1 MRLMTAVSAAMIL
14 VAGCKKAA
22 PAPVYETIPVDRRD
36 IIVSAHATGTIQADT
51 TVEVKTRASGEVL
64 QLKVETGQVVKRNT
78 LMMQIDPR
86 LTRNAVAQSEA
97 ALEAARVQLH
107 NAEIQKGR
115 SDSLLATQA
124 ITVQEHDQDV
134 LTYANAKAGV
144 VSAEV
149 ALENNRINLQDA
161 DVRAPITGTIIEIDV
176 SRGNVIA
183 SATSNVGG
191 GTTLLKMAD
200 LNLVQVSTPIDET
213 DIGKIQPGQ
222 RASVTV
228 DAYPNH
234 PFQGTVLKIEPKDT
248 VQQNV
253 TMFPV
258 RIRIDNRDGLLR
270 PGMNADVEIHVGQ
283 ARQVLAVP
291 SAALRTQRDVAS
303 AAQVLGL
310 DPQAV
315 QAEVREQ
322 LQQGSDT
329 ASAIQLGGRAAG
341 AAPAGGRRSRRVAGD
356 STGQAGVG
364 QAGTASNDTSA
375 RVARRRALDAL
386 TGGRWIVFVQRG
398 GKPAPTWVR
407 TGLTDL
413 DYSEVLDGL
422 SLGDSVYILPSASLV
437 QSQQQFRQRITNLT
451 GGGGLPGMRQQQQ
464 GGTGGGAGGTGAA
477 GGGGGAP
484 RQRQ

>member
-1 MRLMTAVSAAMIL
+1 MKRALAGALLAGLAV
-14 VAGCKKAA
+14 GCKKAPA
-22 PAPVYETIPVDRRD
+22 APVYETIPVERRD
-36 IIVSAHATGTIQADT
+36 IIVSARATGTIQADT

-64 QLKVETGQVVKRNT
+64 QLKVETGQVVRRGT
-78 LMMQIDPR
+78 LLMQIDPR

-97 ALEAARVQLH
+97 SLQAAKVQLR
-107 NAEIQKGR
+107 NAEIQKRR
-115 SDSLLATQA
+115 SDSLLAAQA
-124 ITVQEHDQDV
+124 ITVQENDQDV
-134 LTYANAKAGV
+134 LAYANAKSAQV
-144 VSAEV
+144 AAEV
-149 ALENNRINLQDA
+149 TLENNRINLQDA

-176 SRGNVIA
+176 SRGQVIA

-253 TMFPV
+253 TMFPARV
-258 RIRIDNRDGLLR
+258 RIDNRDGLLR

-291 SAALRTQRDVAS
+291 SAALRTARDVAS

-315 QAEVREQ
+315 QTQIRGQSAR
-322 LQQGSDT
+322 LSD
-329 ASAIQLGGRAAG
+329 SAGGIQLGGRAPG
-341 AAPAGGRRSRRVAGD
+341 VPPAGEGTTLPAGRDPTRRRSRNPVD
-356 STGQAGVG
+356 
-364 QAGTASNDTSA
+364 TAA
-375 RVARRRALDAL
+375 ERQARRRALDAL

-398 GKPAPTWVR
+398 GKPTPTWVQ

-413 DYSEVLDGL
+413 DYSEVLSGL

-437 QSQQQFRQRITNLT
+437 QSQQQFRQRITNMT
-451 GGGGLPGMRQQQQ
+451 GGGGLPGMRQQ
-464 GGTGGGAGGTGAA
+464 GGASTGTGTGAGA
-477 GGGGGAP
+477 GS

>member
-1 MRLMTAVSAAMIL
+1 MRAASVCCAVAGL
-14 VAGCKKAA
+14 VLAAGCKKKVD
-22 PAPVYETIPVDRRD
+22 APVYETIPVERRD
-36 IIVSAHATGTIQADT
+36 IVVSAHATGTIQADT

-64 QLKVETGQVVKRNT
+64 QLKVETGQVVKRGA
-78 LMMQIDPR
+78 LLMQIDPR
-86 LTRNAVAQSEA
+86 LTRNAVAQSQA
-97 ALEAARVQLH
+97 ALEAARVQLR
-107 NAEIQKGR
+107 NAEIQKRR
-115 SDSLLATQA
+115 SDSLLATEA
-124 ITVQEHDQDV
+124 ITVQEHDQDI
-134 LTYANAKAGV
+134 LAYANAKSAQVG
-144 VSAEV
+144 AEV

-161 DVRAPITGTIIEIDV
+161 DVQAPITGTIIEIDV
-176 SRGNVIA
+176 SRGQVIS

-258 RIRIDNRDGLLR
+258 RVRIDNRDGLLR
-270 PGMNADVEIHVGQ
+270 PGMNSDVEIHVGQ

-315 QAEVREQ
+315 QAEIR
-322 LQQGSDT
+322 QQGTPGSDT
-329 ASAIQLGGRAAG
+329 AAAVQLGGRAK
-341 AAPAGGRRSRRVAGD
+341 AAPTGGTRGRSPVGGDSARRRSAGQ
-356 STGQAGVG
+356 S
-364 QAGTASNDTSA
+364 DTSA
-375 RVARRRALDAL
+375 ARQTRRRALDAL

-398 GKPAPTWVR
+398 GKPTPTWVQ

-413 DYSEVLDGL
+413 DYSEVLSGL
-422 SLGDSVYILPSASLV
+422 TLGDSVYILPSASLV
-437 QSQQQFRQRITNLT
+437 QSQQQFRQRITNMT
-451 GGGGLPGMRQQQQ
+451 GGGGLPGVRQQ
-464 GGTGGGAGGTGAA
+464 GAGGTGT
-477 GGGGGAP
+477 GGAGTGAGS

>member
-1 MRLMTAVSAAMIL
+1 VKPALIAAAMAAA
-14 VAGCKKAA
+14 VWVVGCKKAA
-22 PAPVYETIPVDRRD
+22 PAPVYETIPVERRD

-78 LMMQIDPR
+78 LLMQIDPR

-115 SDSLLATQA
+115 SDSLLKAQA

-134 LTYANAKAGV
+134 LTYANAKAAL
-144 VSAEV
+144 VSAQV
-149 ALENNRINLQDA
+149 TLENNRINLQDA

-191 GTTLLKMAD
+191 GTTLLRMAD

-234 PFQGTVLKIEPKDT
+234 PFQGDVLKIEPKDT

-258 RIRIDNRDGLLR
+258 RVRIDNRDGLLR

-291 SAALRTQRDVAS
+291 SAALRTTRDVAS

-310 DPQAV
+310 DPQDV
-315 QAEVREQ
+315 QAEIR
-322 LQQGSDT
+322 QQATPASDT
-329 ASAIQLGGRAAG
+329 GAAVQLGGRAQPE
-341 AAPAGGRRSRRVAGD
+341 AASGGGKAPSRARD
-356 STGQAGVG
+356 STGPRSRA
-364 QAGTASNDTSA
+364 ASDTGAA
-375 RVARRRALDAL
+375 RQSRRRALDAL

-398 GKPAPTWVR
+398 GKPTPVWVQ

-413 DYSEVLDGL
+413 DYSEVLNGL
-422 SLGDSVYILPSASLV
+422 GEGDSVYILPSASLV
-437 QSQQQFRQRITNLT
+437 QSQQQFKQRITNMT
-451 GGGGLPGMRQQQQ
+451 GGGALPGMRQQA
-464 GGTGGGAGGTGAA
+464 GGTGAGGAPGGGAA

>member
-329 ASAIQLGGRAAG
+329 ASAIQLGGRAG
-341 AAPAGGRRSRRVAGD
+341 VAAPSGGRRSRRGAGD
-356 STGQAGVG
+356 STGQAG
-364 QAGTASNDTSA
+364 TAANDTSA
-375 RVARRRALDAL
+375 RLARRRALDAL

-437 QSQQQFRQRITNLT
+437 QSQQQFKQRITNMT
-451 GGGGLPGMRQQQQ
+451 GGGGLPGMRQQQGATG
-464 GGTGGGAGGTGAA
+464 GGTGGAGAA
-477 GGGGGAP
+477 GGGGGGAP